1 MQLAPVGIWTPHLD
15 PQPSA
20 KARDAAA
27 EIEALGYGAIWLPEA
42 VGRDPFVHAALLLD
56 ATTHIVLATGIASI
70 YARDAMT
77 MHAVSQTLTEAFP
90 DRFLLGLGVSHQPMV
105 EGVRGHDYSRP
116 LQTMREY
123 LQRMDESLFFAAPP
137 TVAPQRVLAA
147 LGPRMLALSA
157 ELANGAHPYLV
168 PVEHT
173 EQARAVLGDGP
184 LLCPEQKVVLE
195 TDATT
200 AREIGRSRL
209 VPYLSLPNYVNN
221 LRRLGFGD
229 DDFVDNGSDRLVDA
243 LVAWGDEATIKARV
257 DAHLA
262 AGADHVCVQVL
273 NADYATVPVDAWRRL
288 APALCAS
295 HR

>member
-1 MQLAPVGIWTPHLD
+1 MQLGRVGIWTPHLD
-15 PQPSA
+15 PQPSV
-20 KARDAAA
+20 KAREAAA

-56 ATTHIVLATGIASI
+56 ATTRIVLATGIASI

-77 MHAVSQTLTEAFP
+77 MNAVWQTLSEAFP
-90 DRFLLGLGVSHQPMV
+90 DRFLLGLGVSHEPMV
-105 EGVRGHDYSRP
+105 AGMRGHEYSRP

-123 LQRMDESLFFAAPP
+123 LQRMDGSAYFAARPAA
-137 TVAPQRVLAA
+137 TPQRVLAA
-147 LGPRMLALSA
+147 LGPKMLALSA
-157 ELANGAHPYLV
+157 ELAQGAHPYLV
-168 PVEHT
+168 TVEHT

-184 LLCPEQKVVLE
+184 LLCPEQKVVLD

-200 AREIGRSRL
+200 ARATGRSRL
-209 VPYLSLPNYVNN
+209 APYLTLPNYVNN
-221 LRRLGFGD
+221 LRRFGFGD

-243 LVAWGDEATIKARV
+243 LVAWGDEATVKARV

-273 NADYATVPVDAWRRL
+273 NADYTTVPFDAWRRL
-288 APALCAS
+288 APVLCA
-295 HR
+295 